1 MKTCTTTVVQTI
13 KQCIG
18 HPWVVVI
25 IAILMAAA
33 SAGYSVRHF
42 ALNTD
47 INKLISP
54 DLPWRKREIVFDKLF
69 AQYDVIVAVV
79 QAPTPELASGAT
91 AALAGGLAK
100 HRDLF
105 KSITIPGGGEF
116 FARNGLLFQPPEQL
130 KLTLDRLIAAEP
142 LIEVLAGDPSLR
154 GLTQTLSFG
163 VMETQHGQITLDAMT
178 RPMTVAAETVERV
191 LAGEKASFSWRTL
204 LAGRPP
210 GVNELRQIILIRPEL
225 NYAALEPGKV
235 ATDQIRTSVAD
246 LKLAELY

>member
-1 MKTCTTTVVQTI
+1 MTIFTTTVVQTI
-13 KQCIG
+13 RQCIG
-18 HPWVVVI
+18 HAWVVVI
-25 IAILMAAA
+25 VASLMAAA
-33 SAGYSVRHF
+33 SIGYSVRHF

-54 DLPWRKREIVFDKLF
+54 DLPWRKREIAFDKLF

-130 KLTLDRLIAAEP
+130 KLTLD
-142 LIEVLAGDPSLR
+142 G
-154 GLTQTLSFG
+154 
-163 VMETQHGQITLDAMT
+163 
-178 RPMTVAAETVERV
+178 
-191 LAGEKASFSWRTL
+191 
-204 LAGRPP
+204 
-210 GVNELRQIILIRPEL
+210 
-225 NYAALEPGKV
+225 
-235 ATDQIRTSVAD
+235 
-246 LKLAELY
+246 